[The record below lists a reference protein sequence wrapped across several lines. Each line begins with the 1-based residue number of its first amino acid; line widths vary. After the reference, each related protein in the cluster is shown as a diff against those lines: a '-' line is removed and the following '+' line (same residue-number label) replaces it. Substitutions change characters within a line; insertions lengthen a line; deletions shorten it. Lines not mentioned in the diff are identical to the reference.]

1 MKRKKSSR
9 SKRKKNSNG
18 KVFLII
24 LVLVCIGFGAY
35 IYFNEYKKLPQS
47 AMIPC
52 DSFTQ
57 TENYYC
63 GPACVK
69 IVLDAINRESEKQD
83 VYAKEMGTNSKEG
96 TYASKIVEALN
107 KHQNKRKYEVV
118 SKNTSYEQFVKGLVY
133 AISKNCPVIVSINTN
148 KLDEDERKKI
158 WGYSV
163 QGHFITVVG
172 YSYTGDDLDV
182 FIHDPHYEKP
192 GYYKKMSCKNLFNA
206 NQKHPSMTTIW

>member
-1 MKRKKSSR
+1 MKKKGTRRKS
-9 SKRKKNSNG
+9 KKNSSG
-18 KVFLII
+18 KIFLVI
-24 LVLVCIGFGAY
+24 LIVVCIGFGAY
-35 IYFNEYKKLPQS
+35 VYFNEFKRLPPS

-52 DSFTQ
+52 DNFVQ

-69 IVLDAINRESEKQD
+69 ITLDAINHESEKQD

-96 TYASKIVEALN
+96 TYASKIAESLN
-107 KHQNKRKYEVV
+107 KHQNKKEYQVV

-133 AISKNCPVIVSINTN
+133 TISKNCPVVISINTN
-148 KLDEDERKKI
+148 KLDKEERDEV

-172 YSYTGDDLDV
+172 YFYTGDDLNV
-182 FIHDPHYEKP
+182 YIHDPHYEKP
-192 GYYKKMSCKNLFNA
+192 GYYKKITCKQLFNA